1 MLQTKPSKLSKF
13 LTIFVLIFAGE
24 MIFSLP
30 FHIVRVFRPTFL
42 NVFELS
48 NTELGDIFAVYGIMA
63 MIAYFPGGT
72 LADKFSPRKL
82 MSISL
87 FATAIG
93 GLFLAQIPSGISLYF
108 LFGYWGLTTIFLF
121 WAAMIKSTREWGG
134 NLSQGKAFGFL
145 DGGRGLMAAVSASI
159 AVYILSSILP
169 NEMSSNSQEGK
180 DALIMVIYFYSLLTF
195 LSSILIWIFIKD
207 SKSIKS
213 KDNSLLLQHIK
224 SVMKNPKVWLQALIV
239 ISAYVAYKGL
249 DYFSLYSVDVLKVSE
264 VESAYFMSYSSYIR
278 LFSAVAAGFIV
289 DKFSAS
295 KVILVLF
302 SLLTISYSILSFFL
316 PNPQTVFFIYGNII
330 VTFIAV
336 FALRGVYFS
345 LLEETKISGQLTGTA
360 VGLISVIGYTPD
372 AFLNSI
378 AGRIL
383 DADPGAVGHQNF
395 YLFLL
400 GFAFIGLLSSFGLV
414 YYKTNPAST

>member
-30 FHIVRVFRPTFL
+30 FHVVRVFRPTFL
-42 NVFELS
+42 KVFELS
-48 NTELGDIFAVYGIMA
+48 NTELGDIFAFYGIMA

-72 LADKFSPRKL
+72 LADRFSPKKL

-87 FATAIG
+87 FATALG
-93 GLFLAQIPSGISLYF
+93 GLFLAQIPSGISLYI

-134 NLSQGKAFGFL
+134 QLSQGKAFGLL
-145 DGGRGLMAAVSASI
+145 DGGRGLMAAVTASI
-159 AVYILSSILP
+159 AVYILSSIIP
-169 NEMSSNSQEGK
+169 NEMSSNSKQGK
-180 DALIMVIYFYSLLTF
+180 EALIMVIYFYSFLTF
-195 LSSILIWIFIKD
+195 LSSILVWVFIKD
-207 SKSIKS
+207 SKSDKS
-213 KDNSLLLQHIK
+213 KNEKVLTHQIIN
-224 SVMKNPKVWLQALIV
+224 VIRNPKIWLQALVV

-278 LFSAVAAGFIV
+278 MVSAIAAGFIV
-289 DKFSAS
+289 DRFSAS

-302 SLLTISYSILSFFL
+302 SSLVLSYSILSFFL
-316 PNPQTVFFIYGNII
+316 PIPQTLYFIYGNII
-330 VTFIAV
+330 ITFFAV
-336 FALRGVYFS
+336 FALRGVYFA
-345 LLEETKISGQLTGTA
+345 LLEETKTSGHLTGTA

-383 DADPGAVGHQNF
+383 DANPGEVGHQNF
-395 YLFLL
+395 YMFLL
-400 GFAFIGLLSSFGLV
+400 AFAIIGLIASFGLTSFKL
-414 YYKTNPAST
+414 KTSNT